1 MEVFNIA
8 YMDDTTWIGNNKKNL
23 EKQLTIADSFNRYNS
38 IRVNASKSKLLV
50 LNSKE
55 PLDNKFIK
63 YGKHE
68 SIIYPE
74 KDGIS
79 VRFLGVWIS
88 NKFNK
93 NKTLSRTVRGHFL
106 RKNFFLVFCLGQLR
120 GLPNNIR
127 HSSRKKT
134 KCSCEV

>member
-1 MEVFNIA
+1 MNNGIDQGEIISPLLWIIYYNPLFCKIENQADLGYTMSNSWKQRLEQYYTTYSLTIEVFNIA

-74 KDGIS
+74 KK
-79 VRFLGVWIS
+79 RW
-88 NKFNK
+88 
-93 NKTLSRTVRGHFL
+93 
-106 RKNFFLVFCLGQLR
+106 NF
-120 GLPNNIR
+120 
-127 HSSRKKT
+127 S
-134 KCSCEV
+134 

>member
-1 MEVFNIA
+1 MSNSWKQRLEQYYPTHSLTMEVFNIA

-23 EKQLTIADSFNRYNS
+23 EKQLTIADSFNRYNG
-38 IRVNASKSKLLV
+38 IRVNASKSKILV

-74 KDGIS
+74 KDGTS

-93 NKTLSRTVRGHFL
+93 NFVLNQTLKDVT
-106 RKNFFLVFCLGQLR
+106 QIY
-120 GLPNNIR
+120 NIVIPFIV
-127 HSSRKKT
+127 
-134 KCSCEV
+134 E